1 VCCPGLQGQLAELNL
16 WHNPSRT
23 AKLAKRA
30 AAAKRRESLS
40 ASWGRD
46 DFERCW
52 AGKRWDIVTVVLRR
66 SLSASGLDAKAI
78 KLRRRDAAFEDSDDD
93 IHDLAHNA
101 LAHQVPGGLAPAAR
115 RKSMVISASA
125 PALGALAAASG

>member
-1 VCCPGLQGQLAELNL
+1 MFERFGVG
-16 WHNPSRT
+16 
-23 AKLAKRA
+23 
-30 AAAKRRESLS
+30 KRRE
-40 ASWGRD
+40 
-46 DFERCW
+46 
-52 AGKRWDIVTVVLRR
+52 IVTVALGR

>member
-1 VCCPGLQGQLAELNL
+1 MSARALQFALVALVYHIELKRLQGQLAELNL

-30 AAAKRRESLS
+30 AAAKRRE
-40 ASWGRD
+40 
-46 DFERCW
+46 
-52 AGKRWDIVTVVLRR
+52 